1 MRKKTLKLLA
11 VIIQT
16 SPERLWELQECN
28 STPPERFSHQP
39 FYCSHWAKMW
49 FWLLLPRDAPS
60 TDFSHVGKC
69 VLIPNHFN
77 LSVSWRRQILIR
89 VRFCQRCWAAWQSA
103 GKAWKACTGRRKK
116 AAAGVS
122 NAMKCLPAIWKSQ
135 IKSFATNLSRDFVCR
150 QKSSPLLP
158 AQTSF
163 PKQGLSMWHRWFQLL
178 LLEAVDPGTTRLR
191 LKLLGYCKYRYW
203 ALCISMPFL
212 YIFILFT
219 SLYHLALFPTGLG
232 QFSIAL
238 EAKAQHA
245 INRSPLHKAVGQSQM
260 YPLYFCVVIP
270 FAPQLHG

>member
-135 IKSFATNLSRDFVCR
+135 IKSFAKNLSISITWLCMPAKAEPSFACTDFFLFQSRDF
-150 QKSSPLLP
+150 PY
-158 AQTSF
+158 
-163 PKQGLSMWHRWFQLL
+163 
-178 LLEAVDPGTTRLR
+178 GTGGSNFCYS
-191 LKLLGYCKYRYW
+191 KL
-203 ALCISMPFL
+203 
-212 YIFILFT
+212 
-219 SLYHLALFPTGLG
+219 
-232 QFSIAL
+232 
-238 EAKAQHA
+238 
-245 INRSPLHKAVGQSQM
+245 
-260 YPLYFCVVIP
+260 
-270 FAPQLHG
+270 